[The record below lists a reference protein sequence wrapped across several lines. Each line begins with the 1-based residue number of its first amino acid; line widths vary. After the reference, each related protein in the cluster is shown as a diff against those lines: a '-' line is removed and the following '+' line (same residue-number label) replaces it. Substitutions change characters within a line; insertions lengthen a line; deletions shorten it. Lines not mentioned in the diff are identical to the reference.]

1 MEIYWKRN
9 KSGKKKGKIYV
20 NVNNKAKKLERYMEK
35 RKALTGS
42 KTKRKINRKVNSA
55 RQKCSS
61 LATILWNRASAK
73 ERTET
78 ENKREQIRSHQQPS
92 VSNPTDL

>member
-1 MEIYWKRN
+1 
-9 KSGKKKGKIYV
+9 
-20 NVNNKAKKLERYMEK
+20 MEK
-35 RKALTGS
+35 RKALTGI
-42 KTKRKINRKVNSA
+42 KTKRKINSKVNSA

-78 ENKREQIRSHQQPS
+78 ENKREQIKPHQAQH
-92 VSNPTDL
+92 VVNG